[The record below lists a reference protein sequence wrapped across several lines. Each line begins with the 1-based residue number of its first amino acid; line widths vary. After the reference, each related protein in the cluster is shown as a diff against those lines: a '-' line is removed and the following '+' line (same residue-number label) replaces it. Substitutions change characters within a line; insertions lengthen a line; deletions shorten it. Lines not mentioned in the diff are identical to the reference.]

1 MVMNNIYLSGPMTG
15 CKDRNYPLFHRMA
28 KELREAGFDV
38 VSPAENR
45 GYEVSE
51 VNFMKNSIR
60 LLLHCNAIYML
71 RGWEDSKGA
80 TLEHEIAK
88 DLGYQIIYQP

>member
-1 MVMNNIYLSGPMTG
+1 MNNIYLSGPMTG
-15 CKDRNYPLFHRMA
+15 HPNMNYPLFQRVA
-28 KELREAGFDV
+28 KELREAGFEV
-38 VSPAENR
+38 ISPAENR
-45 GYEVSE
+45 GNEGEWVDY
-51 VNFMKNSIR
+51 MKNSIR

-88 DLGYQIIYQP
+88 DLGYQVIYQP